1 VIKQPAR
8 TTHDSRHLL
17 AGLAI
22 IVLPALLGAC
32 VNQPAAPTPTPS
44 AAPSLTPT
52 VNFPTLVPSATLT
65 PPPSPTPTA
74 DLLSGLGP
82 PLYEDDFNNDRGWQ
96 VLVFGAGGAGVL
108 DGRYSLSVRE
118 PFSLTIAGSP
128 AVAVQ
133 NGYLEV
139 TAQAVLCSGEDEYG
153 LTFRSNAQG
162 EYYRFALNCTG
173 EARFSRVMADGEHV
187 ILPNTP
193 VNFVFPG
200 SLSDNQLAVLFEGDS
215 FHFLINGS
223 EVFAARDRLLPAG
236 GSGLFVRTRQAGQTT
251 VLFDNFT
258 LRPISPAPA
267 TGTAPGTP

>member
-1 VIKQPAR
+1 MTRRPAQ
-8 TTHDSRHLL
+8 TTRNARHLL
-17 AGLAI
+17 APLAV
-22 IVLPALLGAC
+22 VLLPVLLGAC
-32 VNQPAAPTPTPS
+32 LNQPAAPTATPS

-52 VNFPTLVPSATLT
+52 VNFPTLIPSATLT

-82 PLYEDDFNNDRGWQ
+82 PLYEDDFSTDRGWQ

-118 PFSLTIAGSP
+118 PFSLTIASSP

-153 LTFRSNAQG
+153 IAFRSNTQG
-162 EYYRFALNCTG
+162 EYYRFALNCAG

-193 VNFVFPG
+193 VNVVFPG
-200 SLSDNQLAVLFEGDS
+200 SLSDNQLAVLFDGDS
-215 FHFLINGS
+215 FHFFINGS

-236 GSGLFVRTRQAGQTT
+236 GSGLFVRTRRAGQTT
-251 VLFDNFT
+251 VLFDDFT
-258 LRPISPAPA
+258 LRPIGPVPAA
-267 TGTAPGTP
+267 GTPSTP